1 MALLFYSILMDTLS
15 VRHVE
20 PVDNYTIKN
29 GGGGGGGGGG
39 LLLQL
44 N

>member
-29 GGGGGGGGGG
+29 GGGGGGGGG